1 MKKIIVY
8 TLLFLMA
15 TGWLIADDLPF
26 LRMTLHRKNTQ
37 LVQGL
42 VTRKFSR
49 GAGMSRG
56 GFKRNYFVEVRD
68 MPHECSGT
76 SRISKEDYFSID
88 ENDPITLMRL
98 DSLCLAAIDIH
109 TRTPPA
115 LQFLPAGMA
124 LLIALYHLTVLI
136 RDLLRLQPRSSRSR
150 HHDHGAGQGDRPPP
164 RDGTGR

>member
-1 MKKIIVY
+1 MKKRIVY
-8 TLLFLMA
+8 TLFFLMA

-42 VTRKFSR
+42 VSQKFSR
-49 GAGMSRG
+49 GAGMSRS
-56 GFKRNYFVEVRD
+56 GFKCNYFIEVRD
-68 MPHECSGT
+68 MPRECSGT

-109 TRTPPA
+109 THIPPA

-124 LLIALYHLTVLI
+124 LLFAARGTN
-136 RDLLRLQPRSSRSR
+136 SSIYIPAAFRCMIF
-150 HHDHGAGQGDRPPP
+150 AGYARWVKSCCFN
-164 RDGTGR
+164 